1 MENNEKL
8 DEEIIKE
15 NSELKNQAPLRN
27 NKKRNIV
34 AYVFSG
40 LTIPLGFITLLF
52 LDAASKLIRSE
63 PEEVGGFAEAF
74 GTALGTAIA
83 VVVAI
88 LFAIMAGI
96 AAFVFGIISI
106 SILST
111 CIKKTEKKRK
121 IANIVIL
128 SIVCAVLASI
138 IIGMI
143 LVLFVFPNMGSQAS
157 MALML

>member
-1 MENNEKL
+1 MENKENL

-15 NSELKNQAPLRN
+15 NSELQNQAPLRN

-111 CIKKTEKKRK
+111 CIKRTEKKRK

>member
-15 NSELKNQAPLRN
+15 NSELKYQAPLKN

-34 AYVFSG
+34 AYVFLG

-52 LDAASKLIRSE
+52 LDAASKLIRAE
-63 PEEVGGFAEAF
+63 PQEVGGFAEAF

-96 AAFVFGIISI
+96 AAFVFGIVSI

-111 CIKKTEKKRK
+111 CIKRTDKKRK

-128 SIVCAVLASI
+128 SIVGAVLASI

>member
-1 MENNEKL
+1 MENKENL

-63 PEEVGGFAEAF
+63 PQEVGGFAEAF

-111 CIKKTEKKRK
+111 CIKRTEKKRK
-121 IANIVIL
+121 VANIVIL

>member
-1 MENNEKL
+1 MENKEKL

-63 PEEVGGFAEAF
+63 PQEVGGFAEAF

>member
-1 MENNEKL
+1 MENKENL

-15 NSELKNQAPLRN
+15 NSELKNQAPLKN

-52 LDAASKLIRSE
+52 LDAASKLIRAE
-63 PEEVGGFAEAF
+63 PQEVGGFAEAF

>member
-111 CIKKTEKKRK
+111 CIKRTEKKRK

>member
-15 NSELKNQAPLRN
+15 NSELKYQAPLKN

-52 LDAASKLIRSE
+52 LDAASKLIRAE
-63 PEEVGGFAEAF
+63 PQEVGGFAEAF

-96 AAFVFGIISI
+96 AAFVFGIVSI

-111 CIKKTEKKRK
+111 CIKRTD
-121 IANIVIL
+121 
-128 SIVCAVLASI
+128 
-138 IIGMI
+138 
-143 LVLFVFPNMGSQAS
+143 
-157 MALML
+157 

>member
-1 MENNEKL
+1 MENKENL

-96 AAFVFGIISI
+96 AAFVFGIVSI

-111 CIKKTEKKRK
+111 CIKRTEKKRK

>member
-1 MENNEKL
+1 MENKENL

-111 CIKKTEKKRK
+111 CIKRTEKKRK

>member
-15 NSELKNQAPLRN
+15 NSELKYQAPLKN

-52 LDAASKLIRSE
+52 LDAASKLIRAE
-63 PEEVGGFAEAF
+63 PQEVGGFAEAF

-96 AAFVFGIISI
+96 AAFVFGIV
-106 SILST
+106 
-111 CIKKTEKKRK
+111 CGGFYVYGGYGRRFADFQFRK
-121 IANIVIL
+121 H
-128 SIVCAVLASI
+128 
-138 IIGMI
+138 G
-143 LVLFVFPNMGSQAS
+143 
-157 MALML
+157 

>member
-1 MENNEKL
+1 MENKENL

-40 LTIPLGFITLLF
+40 LTLPLGFITLLF
-52 LDAASKLIRSE
+52 LDAASKLIRTE

-74 GTALGTAIA
+74 GAALGTAIA

-96 AAFVFGIISI
+96 AAFVFGIVSI

>member
-1 MENNEKL
+1 MENKENL

-63 PEEVGGFAEAF
+63 PQEVGGFAEAF

-96 AAFVFGIISI
+96 AAFVFGIVSI

-111 CIKKTEKKRK
+111 CIKRTEKKRK
-121 IANIVIL
+121 VANIVIL

>member
-52 LDAASKLIRSE
+52 LDAASKLIRAE
-63 PEEVGGFAEAF
+63 PKEVGGFAEAF

-96 AAFVFGIISI
+96 AAFVFGIVSI

-111 CIKKTEKKRK
+111 CIKRTDKKRK

>member
-1 MENNEKL
+1 MENKEKL

-52 LDAASKLIRSE
+52 LDAASKLIRAE
-63 PEEVGGFAEAF
+63 PQEVGGFAEAF

-96 AAFVFGIISI
+96 AAFVFGIVSI

>member
-1 MENNEKL
+1 MENQN
-8 DEEIIKE
+8 EEIIKE
-15 NSELKNQAPLRN
+15 NSEINNQAPLKK

-63 PEEVGGFAEAF
+63 PQEVGGFAEAF

-121 IANIVIL
+121 IANIVML

-157 MALML
+157 MALVIG

>member
-1 MENNEKL
+1 MENKENL

-96 AAFVFGIISI
+96 AAFVFGIVSI

>member
-1 MENNEKL
+1 MENKENL

-63 PEEVGGFAEAF
+63 PQEVGGFAEAF

-111 CIKKTEKKRK
+111 CIKKTEKHRK

-143 LVLFVFPNMGSQAS
+143 LVLFVFPNMGNQAS